1 MGNNNNKP
9 TNQTTG
15 VHIVAAVNLYEAVPE
30 AAVVGLEVCRALT
43 RKRVGAA
50 VGVASGT
57 AFCGVTGSQAAC
69 RWDVTGPCV
78 VRAARLMQY
87 ALQHGTE
94 FAIDESLYEDPMAAT
109 RLCVLDP
116 AVPLKG
122 SVAPISVYT
131 LSDAESV
138 CAFRILDHGLP
149 VHSKAV
155 QQIQNHISNKHRSGV
170 IVTGI
175 PLAGMRL
182 VCQRVAGFSD
192 LVPYLHLC
200 EESAGFLQLARTIA
214 TWFRY
219 CNHPTVQ
226 ALAIQV
232 MEDLRSNRWSCAHDQ
247 CVRLVQTAL
256 EEGMRAC
263 FVVDRVHNLDRFSLS
278 LIRECLRRRPA
289 RSQNKKSNSSDE
301 ASIVP
306 EPFRRVRRSVSSESV
321 DGMMAENG
329 SDNSNNQYLGQICF
343 LCTHT
348 SHYSN
353 KSAED
358 IRRGKNN
365 VLMAG

>member
-1 MGNNNNKP
+1 M
-9 TNQTTG
+9 
-15 VHIVAAVNLYEAVPE
+15 AAVNLYEAVPE

-50 VGVASGT
+50 VGAASGM

-69 RWDVTGPCV
+69 RWDITGPCV

-87 ALQHGTE
+87 ALHHGTE
-94 FAIDESLYEDPMAAT
+94 FAIDESLYQDPMAAT

-122 SVAPISVYT
+122 SAIPIPVYT

-149 VHSKAV
+149 VHLKAV
-155 QQIQNHISNKHRSGV
+155 QQIQNHIGNRHRSGV

-219 CNHPTVQ
+219 CDHASVQ
-226 ALAIQV
+226 ALALQV
-232 MEDLRSNRWSCAHDQ
+232 MDDLRSNRWSCAHDQ

-278 LIRECLRRRPA
+278 LIRECLRRRPRRVINHCNTSMQGSHVKRA
-289 RSQNKKSNSSDE
+289 
-301 ASIVP
+301 P
-306 EPFRRVRRSVSSESV
+306 EPLRGLRRSVSSDSA
-321 DGMMAENG
+321 DGNYPG
-329 SDNSNNQYLGQICF
+329 SDSTSGRSLGQICF
-343 LCTHT
+343 LCTHM

-358 IRRGKNN
+358 IRRGK
-365 VLMAG
+365 